1 MDNIFDILTEYGVEI
16 PADKKKDFEKAVL
29 ENYKTV
35 SEVTNLQSK
44 LDTLQKQYDEE
55 IKKRDD
61 DLSSLQEQLKNADVD
76 ATKVKELNDKI
87 ASMKEENEK
96 ATKTYE
102 QQLET
107 QRYEFAIKE
116 RANGL
121 NFSSGSAKKTF
132 IADAIAKGMK
142 LDGDNVLGF
151 DDFVEAYKKEDA
163 AAFSESEE
171 ENTKPHFT
179 VPTGNQTG
187 EDETKPSI
195 PAIW

>member
-29 ENYKTV
+29 KNYRTIA
-35 SEVTNLQSK
+35 EVTNIRSK
-44 LDTLQKQYDEE
+44 LDALQKQYDEE

-61 DLSSLQEQLKNADVD
+61 DLTALQEQLKNADVD
-76 ATKVKELNDKI
+76 AAKVKDLNDKI
-87 ASMKEENEK
+87 ASMQEENEK
-96 ATKTYE
+96 ATKAYE
-102 QQLET
+102 QQLES

-116 RANGL
+116 KASAL
-121 NFSSGSAKKTF
+121 KFSSVSAKKSF

-151 DDFVEAYKKEDA
+151 DDFVEAYKKDDA
-163 AAFSESEE
+163 AAFSEAKEE
-171 ENTKPHFT
+171 DPKPHFT
-179 VPTGNQTG
+179 SSLGGKTG
-187 EDETKPSI
+187 EEDSKPSI

>member
-29 ENYKTV
+29 ENYRTV
-35 SEVTNLQSK
+35 SEMTNLQSK

-61 DLSSLQEQLKNADVD
+61 DLTSLQEQLKNADVD

-87 ASMKEENEK
+87 ALMQEENEK
-96 ATKTYE
+96 ATKAYE
-102 QQLET
+102 KQLES

-116 RANGL
+116 RASGL
-121 NFSSGSAKKTF
+121 KFSSASAKKSF
-132 IADAIAKGMK
+132 IADAIAKDMK

-151 DDFVEAYKKEDA
+151 DDFVEAYKKDDA
-163 AAFSESEE
+163 AAFSNTEE
-171 ENTKPHFT
+171 ENPKPHFT
-179 VPTGNQTG
+179 SPLSGKTG
-187 EDETKPSI
+187 EEDPKPSI

>member
-29 ENYKTV
+29 ENYKTA
-35 SEVTNLQSK
+35 SEVANLQSK
-44 LDTLQKQYDEE
+44 LGTLQKQYDEE

-61 DLSSLQEQLKNADVD
+61 DLTSLQEQLKNADVD
-76 ATKVKELNDKI
+76 AVKVKDLNDKI
-87 ASMKEENEK
+87 ASIQEENEK
-96 ATKTYE
+96 AIKAYE
-102 QQLET
+102 QQLES

-116 RANGL
+116 KANNL
-121 NFSSGSAKKTF
+121 KFSSTSAKKSF

-163 AAFSESEE
+163 AAFSEIGEE
-171 ENTKPHFT
+171 TTKPHFT
-179 VPTGNQTG
+179 APTGNQTG
-187 EDETKPSI
+187 EDEAKSSI

>member
-1 MDNIFDILTEYGVEI
+1 MDNIFDILTEYGVKI
-16 PADKKKDFEKAVL
+16 PEDRKRDFEKTVL
-29 ENYKTV
+29 KNYKTIA
-35 SEVTNLQSK
+35 EVTNLQSK
-44 LDTLQKQYDEE
+44 LDALQKQYDEE

-61 DLSSLQEQLKNADVD
+61 DLTSLQDQLKNADVD
-76 ATKVKELNDKI
+76 AAKVKDLNDKI
-87 ASMKEENEK
+87 ALMQEENEK
-96 ATKTYE
+96 ATKAYE

-121 NFSSGSAKKTF
+121 KFSSTSAKKTF

-151 DDFVEAYKKEDA
+151 DDFVEAYKKDDA
-163 AAFSESEE
+163 AAFSEAEE
-171 ENTKPHFT
+171 ESTKPHFT
-179 VPTGNQTG
+179 SPIGGQTG
-187 EDETKPSI
+187 EDEVAPSI

>member
-1 MDNIFDILTEYGVEI
+1 MKNIFNILTEYGVEI
-16 PADKKKDFEKAVL
+16 PEDKKKDFEKAVL

-35 SEVTNLQSK
+35 AEVTNVRSK
-44 LDTLQKQYDEE
+44 LETLQKQYDEE

-61 DLSSLQEQLKNADVD
+61 DLTSLQEQLKNADVD
-76 ATKVKELNDKI
+76 AAKVKDLNDKI
-87 ASMKEENEK
+87 ASMQEENEK

-121 NFSSGSAKKTF
+121 KFSSGSAKKSF

-151 DDFVEAYKKEDA
+151 DDFVESYKKEDV
-163 AAFSESEE
+163 AAFSETEE

-179 VPTGNQTG
+179 APTGNPTG
-187 EDETKPSI
+187 EDAKPSI
-195 PAIW
+195 PAVW